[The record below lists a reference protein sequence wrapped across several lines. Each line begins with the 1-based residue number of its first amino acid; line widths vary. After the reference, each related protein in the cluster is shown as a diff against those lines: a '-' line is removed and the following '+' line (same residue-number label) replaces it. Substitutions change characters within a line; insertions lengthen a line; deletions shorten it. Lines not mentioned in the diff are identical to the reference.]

1 KTMSDLWSE
10 SHTSPGLLRPERRR
24 SVGFQAKYS
33 KDSGQ
38 VTEHRHIMS
47 LSLVIGQFHLL
58 ASQVVSIPGFCGSPA
73 LIPPEPCK
81 KLWRTPRRSGHYLC
95 NDWESHPGKTA
106 ATCCCQHFAMNGITD
121 QAQPLQARDRN
132 TIRPGCQASIQ
143 RVLVP
148 NLAAIVLQHEDR
160 WKVQRL
166 TVQHNLI
173 DQCVALFVG
182 RVLGLV
188 AFCFDRLAYLVG
200 KLPILLTQSLE

>member
-121 QAQPLQARDRN
+121 RRS
-132 TIRPGCQASIQ
+132 RS
-143 RVLVP
+143 
-148 NLAAIVLQHEDR
+148 
-160 WKVQRL
+160 
-166 TVQHNLI
+166 
-173 DQCVALFVG
+173 
-182 RVLGLV
+182 
-188 AFCFDRLAYLVG
+188 RLATVTPYDQDARPASNVYSYPTS
-200 KLPILLTQSLE
+200 LPL